1 MVSEKRYLSNI
12 QELTMTTCVLLGID
26 SLVREKVNIINQSDT
41 ILLCTQNLTW
51 ELANFV
57 CRTQE

>member
-1 MVSEKRYLSNI
+1 MFNLLMVSEKRYLSNI

-41 ILLCTQNLTW
+41 ILLCTQNLT
-51 ELANFV
+51 
-57 CRTQE
+57 